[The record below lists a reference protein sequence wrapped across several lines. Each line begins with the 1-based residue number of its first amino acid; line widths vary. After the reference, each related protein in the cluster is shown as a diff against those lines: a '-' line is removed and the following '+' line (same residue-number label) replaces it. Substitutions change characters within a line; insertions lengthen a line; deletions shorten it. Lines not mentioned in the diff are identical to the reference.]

1 MGRARG
7 RSSGRISIS
16 RGRSIELPSDV
27 QPILK
32 ETGADVGQL
41 EDLRAQLQQSRQQL
55 ADAQSTIQQLQGRNQ
70 DLQQEL
76 RNTVP
81 LAEARSAVQQA
92 FQAGVQRV
100 IDFLRQRGIL

>member
-7 RSSGRISIS
+7 QSSGRISIS

-32 ETGADVGQL
+32 EQGADVAQL
-41 EDLRAQLQQSRQQL
+41 EDLRAQLQQSRQQV
-55 ADAQSTIQQLQGRNQ
+55 ADAQSTIQQLQARNQ
-70 DLQQEL
+70 ELQQEL

-81 LAEARSAVQQA
+81 LSEARSAVQQA